1 MLEEIREYVDAAE
14 LILVGIGEE
23 FSIKQAGREQVIEA
37 YETLAGLLKGKGYFI
52 VTLQTDDLIY
62 ESRLAKERIVAP
74 CGSDAAGNVVTD
86 EEYDESIYLP
96 QWEVYTKWLQ
106 STLNHK
112 LCILELG
119 VGFVY
124 PSVIRFPFEKIAYF
138 NQKTRFVRVHSEFAQ
153 LTPEIRE
160 RSLSVTMPPV
170 KLLTGQE
177 EKRV

>member
-86 EEYDESIYLP
+86 EEYDE
-96 QWEVYTKWLQ
+96 
-106 STLNHK
+106 
-112 LCILELG
+112 
-119 VGFVY
+119 
-124 PSVIRFPFEKIAYF
+124 
-138 NQKTRFVRVHSEFAQ
+138 
-153 LTPEIRE
+153 
-160 RSLSVTMPPV
+160 
-170 KLLTGQE
+170 
-177 EKRV
+177 

>member
-1 MLEEIREYVDAAE
+1 MLEEIREYVDDAE

-23 FSIKQAGREQVIEA
+23 FSIKQAGREQVIAA
-37 YETLAGLLKGKGYFI
+37 YETLAGLLAGKGYFI

-106 STLNHK
+106 NTLNHK

-119 VGFVY
+119 VGFAY
-124 PSVIRFPFEKIAYF
+124 PSVIRFPFEKAAYF
-138 NQKTRFVRVHSEFAQ
+138 NQKAKLIRVHSEFAQ

-160 RSLSVTMPPV
+160 RSLSVAMSPV
-170 KLLTGQE
+170 KLLTEQK
-177 EKRV
+177 EKRG

>member
-37 YETLAGLLKGKGYFI
+37 HETLAGLLKGKGYFI

-86 EEYDESIYLP
+86 EEYDESMYLP

-106 STLNHK
+106 NTLNHK

-119 VGFVY
+119 VGFAY
-124 PSVIRFPFEKIAYF
+124 PSVVRFPFEKIA
-138 NQKTRFVRVHSEFAQ
+138 
-153 LTPEIRE
+153 
-160 RSLSVTMPPV
+160 
-170 KLLTGQE
+170 
-177 EKRV
+177 

>member
-62 ESRLAKERIVAP
+62 ESRLAKERIV
-74 CGSDAAGNVVTD
+74 VTD
-86 EEYDESIYLP
+86 EEYDESMYLP

-106 STLNHK
+106 NTLNHK

-119 VGFVY
+119 VGFAY

-138 NQKTRFVRVHSEFAQ
+138 NQKARLVRVHSEFAQ

-160 RSLSVTMPPV
+160 RSLSVTMSPI
-170 KLLTGQE
+170 KLLTEQE

>member
-86 EEYDESIYLP
+86 EEYDESMYLP

-106 STLNHK
+106 NTLNHK

-119 VGFVY
+119 VGFAY

-138 NQKTRFVRVHSEFAQ
+138 NQKARLVRVHSEFAD
-153 LTPEIRE
+153 RK
-160 RSLSVTMPPV
+160 SVV
-170 KLLTGQE
+170 
-177 EKRV
+177 

>member
-23 FSIKQAGREQVIEA
+23 FSIKQAGREQVMEA

-62 ESRLAKERIVAP
+62 ESQLAKERIVAP

-86 EEYDESIYLP
+86 EEP
-96 QWEVYTKWLQ
+96 QWEAYTKWLQ
-106 STLNHK
+106 NTLNHK

-119 VGFVY
+119 VGFAY

-138 NQKTRFVRVHSEFAQ
+138 NQKARLVRVHSEFAQ

-160 RSLSVTMPPV
+160 RSLSVTMSSV
-170 KLLTGQE
+170 KLLTEQE